1 MASVYQVVVT
11 AEAQQNLQEI
21 IKYLGHNVSYETAEQ
36 VRDGIED
43 EIAKLSKHPES
54 KALLRGT
61 GHTETIYRRALKWS
75 YRIVFTVEENEL
87 LVLVV
92 RIDNEKM
99 NPASLEDLP

>member
-11 AEAQQNLQEI
+11 AEAQQNLEEI
-21 IKYLGHNVSYETAEQ
+21 IDYLGHNVSYETAER
-36 VRDGIED
+36 VRDGIE
-43 EIAKLSKHPES
+43 EELANLAKYPES

-61 GHTETIYRRALKWS
+61 EHIQTIYRRALKWS
-75 YRIVFTVEENEL
+75 YRIIFTIEENEL

-99 NPASLEDLP
+99 NPVSLEDLP